1 MIEIKRREK
10 ALKIEFK
17 KKFNLISKRWVTYEA
32 MEKKEEAA
40 AISIRSAM
48 LACFFFVDF
57 KLGDV
62 SAN

>member
-1 MIEIKRREK
+1 
-10 ALKIEFK
+10 
-17 KKFNLISKRWVTYEA
+17 
-32 MEKKEEAA
+32 MEKKEEA

-48 LACFFFVDF
+48 LACFFVVDF